1 MPSKKDTLKAVWSR
15 YRQEYLNLVTDLE
28 QMVVVVPSDITD
40 LRLKIADDP
49 AVLNLAKQ
57 AIHTLK
63 GALGSFGFRELSGA
77 SAQAERLISTAA
89 QLTGEQI
96 WQLSELIA
104 QLRSTLEA
112 ASDPASATLALK
124 DLTRQSSKSC
134 DWLIVSCDMELT
146 EDVIHQSSVWRLD
159 TRVATTASEAWAVL
173 SQHSPDVIVLDLDCI
188 LDCVDEPCGLD
199 FLHELMLQ
207 HPTVSTIVMSAHDS
221 LSDRIQAIRA
231 GACTFLAKPVTSVQV
246 VETVTNR
253 LAQRTQPTAR
263 IVALDD
269 DPAILLGL
277 KRLLTPLGFQLTLV
291 SDPLQ
296 LWEAIEKTVPDL
308 LILDIEIPEFSGIEL
323 CKVIRSDPKLAQ
335 LPILFL
341 SAHSDAEMVSQ
352 VFECGADDYVSKPIV
367 GPALVTRI
375 LNRMERRRLLQKL
388 AETDDLTGLSRRRQA
403 VEVLE
408 RSLKLASRQKTTVC
422 LAILDLDDFKQINDH
437 YGHEIGDKVL
447 KTLGDYLRQTFRGE
461 DIVARWGGEE
471 FMVGLYGTPKNIA
484 VERLERFLRAFFQHI
499 FQGVLQGNNQQR
511 FQVSFSGGV
520 AVYPTDGTSVQ
531 QLYRCAD
538 QALYQAKA
546 AGRSRILPA
555 ESTQSSCLE
564 G

>member
-1 MPSKKDTLKAVWSR
+1 MS
-15 YRQEYLNLVTDLE
+15 
-28 QMVVVVPSDITD
+28 
-40 LRLKIADDP
+40 
-49 AVLNLAKQ
+49 LA
-57 AIHTLK
+57 
-63 GALGSFGFRELSGA
+63 GS
-77 SAQAERLISTAA
+77 T
-89 QLTGEQI
+89 
-96 WQLSELIA
+96 
-104 QLRSTLEA
+104 
-112 ASDPASATLALK
+112 
-124 DLTRQSSKSC
+124 
-134 DWLIVSCDMELT
+134 
-146 EDVIHQSSVWRLD
+146 
-159 TRVATTASEAWAVL
+159 
-173 SQHSPDVIVLDLDCI
+173 
-188 LDCVDEPCGLD
+188 

-408 RSLKLASRQKTTVC
+408 RSLKLASRQKNNC
-422 LAILDLDDFKQINDH
+422 
-437 YGHEIGDKVL
+437 VL
-447 KTLGDYLRQTFRGE
+447 SHFGSR
-461 DIVARWGGEE
+461 
-471 FMVGLYGTPKNIA
+471 
-484 VERLERFLRAFFQHI
+484 RL
-499 FQGVLQGNNQQR
+499 
-511 FQVSFSGGV
+511 
-520 AVYPTDGTSVQ
+520 
-531 QLYRCAD
+531 
-538 QALYQAKA
+538 
-546 AGRSRILPA
+546 
-555 ESTQSSCLE
+555 
-564 G
+564 